1 MAKMNKRQA
10 EICRALG
17 SLILISAAPSVQG
30 NLFEDLLF
38 EGYFGVG
45 GISWEYQDYE
55 IKESSASGGRLM
67 AGALFNEHVGI
78 EAHYAEGGSDTVDH
92 ETVNVE
98 FEGLDSVFLRLNAP
112 LWFLH
117 TYALAGFSVV
127 DMTIVPKDDISLAD
141 APSASDFSYGIGVEI
156 RTPESY
162 ALAAD
167 YIRYIDNS
175 GFLFQ
180 AGSVSL
186 KWRF

>member
-1 MAKMNKRQA
+1 MDRRRSGLS
-10 EICRALG
+10 RALG
-17 SLILISAAPSVQG
+17 GLILISAAPSVQG

-38 EGYFGVG
+38 EGYFGAG
-45 GISWEYQDYE
+45 PLGWEYQDYE
-55 IKESSASGGRLM
+55 IEEARATGGRLM
-67 AGALFNEHVGI
+67 AGVLFNEHVGV
-78 EAHYAEGGSDTVDH
+78 EAHYAEGGTDTVDY

-98 FEGLDSVFLRLNAP
+98 FEGLDGVFLRLNAP
-112 LWFLH
+112 LWFIH

-127 DMTIVPKDDISLAD
+127 DMAIVPEENISLAD
-141 APSASDFSYGIGVEI
+141 APSASDLSYGLGVEL

-167 YIRYIDNS
+167 YVRYIDNS

-180 AGSVSL
+180 AGTVSL